1 MPLVLSAQCSL
12 TAFEKSKQNRPH
24 KTVARERVMK
34 EGRTPSQNAPVI
46 IITVGP
52 SAPPII
58 PTDSFFDAPKTPNGT
73 RTHIKSTT
81 ALMLNIIAALFF
93 IFITPICVSIITHP
107 PNKVNSSG
115 LYSEYNT
122 ALRLKI
128 TVISFFKKAVIMS
141 KKLSFTLCALYA
153 GVVIAVWTAFL
164 FLPTKDFS
172 ATENRILAQ
181 TPELSAGSLLD
192 GSYTKGFSDFCADQF
207 PLRTSLLTL
216 NSSYE
221 LGLGKLESNGV
232 MLTQNK
238 NLVKRLEYAE
248 LDMLKANL
256 AAIDAIRH
264 QAEGYGVDS
273 VFFCAP
279 RAADVL
285 EHFCPAPFASGE
297 KEWALTEQHNAL
309 TATEILKTKAES
321 GEYVFYK
328 TDHHWT
334 TLGAY
339 YAYRELGNSL
349 GYTPYP
355 LSDFEAETVSDSF
368 FGTSYSAS
376 LFPVATPDKINAMR
390 YDGDGKITV
399 SDVSTGKKSWLYDTS
414 ALKGS
419 SQYDFFLGGNKAHLR
434 IESGGKPRLAVIK
447 DSFANSLIPFLARH
461 YDIDLI
467 DPRYLRQPLAEILIS
482 LYEQKEKPTLLLL
495 FGIDTLTG
503 DVGLKKNNKIN

>member
-1 MPLVLSAQCSL
+1 
-12 TAFEKSKQNRPH
+12 
-24 KTVARERVMK
+24 
-34 EGRTPSQNAPVI
+34 
-46 IITVGP
+46 
-52 SAPPII
+52 
-58 PTDSFFDAPKTPNGT
+58 
-73 RTHIKSTT
+73 
-81 ALMLNIIAALFF
+81 
-93 IFITPICVSIITHP
+93 
-107 PNKVNSSG
+107 
-115 LYSEYNT
+115 
-122 ALRLKI
+122 
-128 TVISFFKKAVIMS
+128 MS

-172 ATENRILAQ
+172 ATENRMLAQ
-181 TPELSAGSLLD
+181 APQLSAESLFD
-192 GSYTKGFSDFCADQF
+192 GSYTKSFSEFCADQF
-207 PLRTSLLTL
+207 PLRNSLLSL

-232 MLTQNK
+232 MFAQDK

-248 LDMLKANL
+248 LGMLKANL
-256 AAIDAIRH
+256 SAIDAIRDTSR
-264 QAEGYGVDS
+264 GYGVDS

-297 KEWALTEQHNAL
+297 KEWTLTEQHNPM
-309 TATEILKTKAES
+309 TATEILKAKAES

-339 YAYRELGNSL
+339 YAYRELGKAL
-349 GYTPYP
+349 GYTPYF
-355 LSDFEAETVSDSF
+355 LSDFSPETVSESF

-376 LFPVATPDKINAMR
+376 LFPTATPDKITAMR
-390 YDGDGKITV
+390 YDGDSEITV
-399 SDVSTGKKSWLYDTS
+399 SDVSTDKILPLYDTS
-414 ALKGS
+414 ALAGS

-434 IESGGKPRLAVIK
+434 IESGGKPRLIVIK
-447 DSFANSLIPFLARH
+447 DSFANSLIPFLTRH

-467 DPRYLRQPLAEILIS
+467 DPRYLRQPLEDILVP
-482 LYEQKEKPTLLLL
+482 LYRQKEKPTLLLL

-503 DVGLKKNNKIN
+503 DTGLKKFD